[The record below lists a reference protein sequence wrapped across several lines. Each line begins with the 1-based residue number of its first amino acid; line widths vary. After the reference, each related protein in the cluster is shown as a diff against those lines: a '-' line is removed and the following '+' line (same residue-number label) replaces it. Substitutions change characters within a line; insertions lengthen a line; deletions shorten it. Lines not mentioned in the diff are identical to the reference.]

1 MADEEPNHHHSIHSP
16 SPPHPLGM
24 RHQSALEEHGGCG
37 EIVEVEGG
45 HIVRSTGKKDRHSK
59 VCTAKGPRDRRVR
72 LSAPTAIQFYDVQD
86 RLGFDRPS
94 KAVDWL
100 IKKAKSAIDD
110 LAELPPWN
118 PADTIRQAA
127 SNAKPK
133 RPKTVTS
140 PPPATRIH
148 GGSGEE
154 TEHHQLTFLPA
165 SFSTPHYHQQPS
177 SRADA
182 QNQQDLRLSLHSFPK
197 APPFADETEHALF
210 SGQSN
215 PLGFDSSTASWDQSQ
230 QNHRVV
236 TWNNGGAADSSGG
249 GFVFASPATTTSF
262 HQPQSQVFSQRGP
275 LQSINTPVLR
285 AWFDP
290 YHHHQSITT
299 NDHHHHHHHH
309 YHPYQSA
316 IPGIA
321 FASSGELSGLRVPA
335 RYESE
340 QDDHGDKPSSDSSDS
355 RH

>member
-1 MADEEPNHHHSIHSP
+1 MADEEESNHHHITDSP
-16 SPPHPLGM
+16 SPPPLGM
-24 RHQSALEEHGGCG
+24 RHQSALEHGGCG

-127 SNAKPK
+127 ANKPK
-133 RPKTVTS
+133 RSKTLV
-140 PPPATRIH
+140 PPPATEIH

-154 TEHHQLTFLPA
+154 TEHHQSIFFPA
-165 SFSTPHYHQQPS
+165 SIYHQPP
-177 SRADA
+177 SRAEA
-182 QNQQDLRLSLHSFPK
+182 QSQDLRLSLHSFQK

-215 PLGFDSSTASWDQSQ
+215 PLGFDLSTASWDQSQ
-230 QNHRVV
+230 QNHRLV
-236 TWNNGGAADSSGG
+236 TWNNGGAADSAASGGGGG
-249 GFVFASPATTTSF
+249 GFVFASPAATTTSY
-262 HQPQSQVFSQRGP
+262 QPQSQFFSQRGP
-275 LQSINTPVLR
+275 LQSINTPMLR

-299 NDHHHHHHHH
+299 NDHHHHHN

-335 RYESE
+335 RYQSE

>member
-1 MADEEPNHHHSIHSP
+1 
-16 SPPHPLGM
+16 M
-24 RHQSALEEHGGCG
+24 RHQSALEHGGCG

-100 IKKAKSAIDD
+100 IKKAKSAIDG

-118 PADTIRQAA
+118 PADAIRQAA
-127 SNAKPK
+127 ANKPK
-133 RPKTVTS
+133 RSKTVIS
-140 PPPATRIH
+140 PPGIH

-154 TEHHQLTFLPA
+154 TGHHHSNFLPA
-165 SFSTPHYHQQPS
+165 SVSTPHYHQPPP

-182 QNQQDLRLSLHSFPK
+182 QSQDLRLSLHSFQNG
-197 APPFADETEHALF
+197 PPFSDQTEHALF

-215 PLGFDSSTASWDQSQ
+215 PLVFDSSASSWDQSQ
-230 QNHRVV
+230 QNHRLV
-236 TWNNGGAADSSGG
+236 TWNNGGAADSAASGGG
-249 GFVFASPATTTSF
+249 GFVFASPTTTTSF
-262 HQPQSQVFSQRGP
+262 QPQSQVFSQRGP
-275 LQSINTPVLR
+275 LQSINTPMLR
-285 AWFDP
+285 TWFDP

-299 NDHHHHHHHH
+299 NDHHHH
-309 YHPYQSA
+309 HPYQSA

-321 FASSGELSGLRVPA
+321 FASSGELSGLRVPV
-335 RYESE
+335 RYQSE
-340 QDDHGDKPSSDSSDS
+340 QDDHGDNPSSASSDS